1 MNNNNNIISTE
12 KKNKIPS
19 SKLLIKRNEDLN
31 AKLKGPLNE
40 VDKLSIK
47 KILSEHFLF
56 KDKSPEIINNILEKI
71 EIKNYPISSE
81 IESLDSFYI
90 IKQGKIELI
99 NNLGQ
104 KSIYIEDETFGEI
117 SLIEKKKNY
126 QIIWELKIFIIKM
139 KLLEKLL

>member
-1 MNNNNNIISTE
+1 MNNNNIISTE

-40 VDKLSIK
+40 IDKLSIK

-117 SLIEKKKNY
+117 SVIEKKKNN
-126 QIIWELKIFIIKM
+126 IKVRIIKDSIFFYF
-139 KLLEKLL
+139 KRRNF